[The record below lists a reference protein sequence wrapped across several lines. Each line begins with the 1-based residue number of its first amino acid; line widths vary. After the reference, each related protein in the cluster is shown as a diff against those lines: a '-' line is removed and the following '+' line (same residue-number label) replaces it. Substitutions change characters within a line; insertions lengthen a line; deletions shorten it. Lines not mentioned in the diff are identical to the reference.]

1 VPGEKDSSDKAFLQ
15 EFMCCHRIPRC
26 AQRGPSDWAN
36 QEDRWL
42 HEVVLRIEGPAG
54 LGEIAR
60 ATCRLHDLRAWCEA
74 LAVQQQRGED
84 LPERLE
90 RAWRASPSL
99 LRLQRWLGS
108 SETSQRMRER
118 ATQALA
124 VCPWQAQ
131 RQRAL
136 LHLLAAD
143 PVAASGADKDCFTN
157 QLAVSACCR

>member
-1 VPGEKDSSDKAFLQ
+1 MLSPYS
-15 EFMCCHRIPRC
+15 RC

-108 SETSQRMRER
+108 SETSSGCVNGRHRLWPSVLASP
-118 ATQALA
+118 ATA
-124 VCPWQAQ
+124 CP
-131 RQRAL
+131 
-136 LHLLAAD
+136 AA
-143 PVAASGADKDCFTN
+143 PARGRSRGRFW
-157 QLAVSACCR
+157 R